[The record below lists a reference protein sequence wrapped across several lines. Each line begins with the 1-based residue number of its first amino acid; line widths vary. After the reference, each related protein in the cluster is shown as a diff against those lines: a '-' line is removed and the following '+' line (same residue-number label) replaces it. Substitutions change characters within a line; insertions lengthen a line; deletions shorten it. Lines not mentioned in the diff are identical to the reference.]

1 LAYNRGIVALEIFV
15 LIFTV
20 AAGLV
25 AGSYL
30 NVLIHRLP
38 RGQSTVLPRSRCPY
52 CDGTVRAV
60 DNIPL
65 LSFLLLGGRCRH
77 CRAPI
82 SWRYPF
88 IEALTALL
96 FVLCLFSFGLTG
108 RAAASALFC
117 CLMLALALIDLEHYL
132 LPDKLTLP
140 GIVAGLAL
148 QPWLPATTFLD
159 AVVGTFVGAGIVIL
173 LMNFWYWWRGEEGMG
188 LGDVNMMALI
198 GAFLGWQGVLITL
211 LLGALSGALVGIF
224 LMLRG
229 RLQIKSKLPF
239 GTFLAFAAIIALFA
253 GDRLIAYYSRLLFR

>member
-1 LAYNRGIVALEIFV
+1 MAYNRGIVALEIFI

-38 RGQSTVLPRSRCPY
+38 RGRSTVLPRSRCPY
-52 CDGTVRAV
+52 CDGAVRAI

-96 FVLCLFSFGLTG
+96 FVLCLFRFGLTAQ
-108 RAAASALFC
+108 AAASALFC
-117 CLMLALALIDLEHYL
+117 CLMLALAFIDLDYYL

-159 AVVGTFVGAGIVIL
+159 AVIGTFVGAGIVIL

-198 GAFLGWQGVLITL
+198 GAFLGWQGVLVTL

-224 LMLRG
+224 LMVRG
-229 RLQIKSKLPF
+229 SLEMKSKLPF
-239 GTFLAFAAIIALFA
+239 GTFLGFAAIIALLA
-253 GDRLIAYYSRLLFR
+253 GERLTAYYSQLLFR